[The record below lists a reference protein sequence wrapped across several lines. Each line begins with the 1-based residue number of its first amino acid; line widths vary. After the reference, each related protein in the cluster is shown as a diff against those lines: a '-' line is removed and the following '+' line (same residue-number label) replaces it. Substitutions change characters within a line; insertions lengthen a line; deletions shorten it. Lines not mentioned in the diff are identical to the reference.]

1 MRDKFNDIV
10 LSNTSQ
16 DTSSCQRL
24 YIFFGGDV
32 QNFEKEMVAHR
43 DHGSYRNYSLENVA
57 QKLSKTA
64 PEGAVAMC
72 IRANRIERSTFSCYD
87 HFVNSNLC
95 GAPDHDRGSSLQA
108 AKHLTRLLQNMDK
121 HLSEPLSCLPKTLIG
136 FSKGVVVLNQLL
148 LDWHQLQKMETEH
161 EHLLQFYKSIHTWIW
176 LDGGHN
182 GGQDTWMTS
191 EGPLNTFVNNSE
203 WNIQIKVTPRQVND
217 PMRPWIGKEEK
228 KFRSVLKRLLEDRN
242 ESSRLKRTLVFAD
255 EEPSIL
261 NHFRVIDTL

>member
-1 MRDKFNDIV
+1 MTRKN
-10 LSNTSQ
+10 N
-16 DTSSCQRL
+16 SSFCGFE
-24 YIFFGGDV
+24 IFTKSF
-32 QNFEKEMVAHR
+32 R
-43 DHGSYRNYSLENVA
+43 
-57 QKLSKTA
+57 SKT
-64 PEGAVAMC
+64 C
-72 IRANRIERSTFSCYD
+72 W
-87 HFVNSNLC
+87 NSLIYS
-95 GAPDHDRGSSLQA
+95 PVSLY
-108 AKHLTRLLQNMDK
+108 R
-121 HLSEPLSCLPKTLIG
+121 PLSCLPKTLIG

-161 EHLLQFYKSIHTWIW
+161 EYLLQFYKSIHTWIW

-261 NHFRVIDTL
+261 NHFRVIDTLNKNDLLGLGKTETET